1 MERSE
6 DTQRYDWMK
15 CDTDTEEF
23 GKTSYNMSEHFL
35 RSYNGHGSRRFGSY
49 VFKDQVGEGF
59 NFMLTLCTPL

>member
-1 MERSE
+1 
-6 DTQRYDWMK
+6 MK

-35 RSYNGHGSRRFGSY
+35 RSYNDHGSRRFGSY